1 MQIKK
6 KENRI
11 FAYFLSE
18 MIKRA
23 HKKGAKWAALLSLAL
38 REISAIGG
46 D

>member
-1 MQIKK
+1 MQIKM

-23 HKKGAKWAALLSLAL
+23 HKKRTKHRCLAL